1 MFFIPSRVR
10 AAAAAVMMLFAA
22 ETFAANEIKVQPK
35 AAKEVKRL
43 IEKKSRYTPEER
55 ELERERRLGV
65 IDRTNTVF
73 TLFGGEMALQK
84 GDAGT
89 ALATYMVSL
98 NRTKSPEVAERALEM
113 AVSLN
118 AFEQAEMIYQKWR
131 EIEPVPGPAQQ
142 RMAWVRNLL
151 MGNADQKLSGLD
163 NVLRNASEEQTQRI
177 FLLLAQAAVQQQGLA
192 ARAGKEV
199 NKAAKKYP
207 DMPEAAIADVIFS
220 AQQGNERQAVKAMQR
235 LAKLDAEILP
245 PTLLTM
251 RLVAQRQPQILN
263 RFFEKTDTADLSP
276 MWQELEISSLI
287 ATQQQDKA
295 YARLQQLL
303 ADNPDADLYIQAAL
317 LSAAR
322 KEAASVTDNYLQRAY
337 NTGTREQQSRA
348 AIIGAMRYADMK
360 NYTQANA
367 WADKISAPEYV
378 FDKAV
383 LKASI
388 AAEEGNMAAALAQAR
403 RAEKLPEQQ
412 GRFFGAVELQRVY
425 LFALAQSDKPQEA
438 LAELSKM
445 MSRAAKQPELAG
457 RLPDILYQRAMVYEK
472 LGRHRQAVADLRRYN
487 DLNPNSAAGMNAL
500 GYTLLVMPDGG
511 QYFDEAFKLIQ
522 TAYHLEPESAAIN
535 DSLGWAYHLKGDS
548 QAALPYL
555 EYAYRE
561 YPDAE
566 VASHL
571 GEVLW
576 RLGQQEQAKKIW
588 QDGLQREGDKD
599 LLKDTMKRF
608 GVAVPDVQPARKTQ
622 SKTKAR

>member
-1 MFFIPSRVR
+1 MFFVPSRIR
-10 AAAAAVMMLFAA
+10 AVAAAVVVLFAA
-22 ETFAANEIKVQPK
+22 DGYAANEIKVPSK
-35 AAKEVKRL
+35 GEKEVNRL
-43 IEKKSRYTPEER
+43 IQKKSRYTSEER
-55 ELERERRLGV
+55 EAERQRRMGV

-142 RMAWVRNLL
+142 RMTWVRNLL
-151 MGNADQKLSGLD
+151 MGHADQKLSGLD
-163 NVLRNASEEQTQRI
+163 EVLRNATEEQTQRI

-199 NKAAKKYP
+199 HKAAAKYP

-220 AQQGNERQAVKAMQR
+220 AQEGSERNAVAAMQR

-251 RLVAQRQPQILN
+251 RLVAQRHPQILN
-263 RFFEKTDTADLSP
+263 RFFDKTDTADLSP

-287 ATQQQDKA
+287 ASRQPDKA
-295 YARLQQLL
+295 YTRLQQLL
-303 ADNPDADLYIQAAL
+303 AANPNADLYIQAAL
-317 LSAAR
+317 LSANR
-322 KEAASVTDNYLQRAY
+322 KEDVSITDNYLEKAY
-337 NTGTREQQSRA
+337 NTGTREQQGRA
-348 AIIGAMRYADMK
+348 AIVGAMRYADMK
-360 NYTQANA
+360 NYAGAKKWVNR
-367 WADKISAPEYV
+367 ISASEYV
-378 FDKAV
+378 FDQAV
-383 LKASI
+383 LRASI
-388 AAEEGNMAAALAQAR
+388 AAEEGDMAAALAEAR

-412 GRFFGAVELQRVY
+412 GRFFGAAELQRVY
-425 LFALAQSDKPQEA
+425 LFALAQSGKPQTA
-438 LAELSKM
+438 LAELNNIMAK
-445 MSRAAKQPELAG
+445 AAKQPDAAE

-472 LGRHRQAVADLRRYN
+472 LGRHQQAVADLRRYN

-500 GYTLLVMPDGG
+500 GYTLLVMPDGK
-511 QYFDEAFKLIQ
+511 QYFDEAFRLIQ

-548 QAALPYL
+548 QVALPYL

-576 RLGQQEQAKKIW
+576 QLGQQEQAKRIW
-588 QDGLQREGDKD
+588 HEGLQKEGDQA
-599 LLKDTMKRF
+599 LLKATMKRF
-608 GVAVPDVQPARKTQ
+608 GVAVPRTQQPVRKA
-622 SKTKAR
+622 K

>member
-1 MFFIPSRVR
+1 MFSVPCR
-10 AAAAAVMMLFAA
+10 ARALAAAVMMLFAA
-22 ETFAANEIKVQPK
+22 ETYAANEIKVEPK

-43 IEKKSRYTPEER
+43 IHKKSRYTPEER
-55 ELERERRLGV
+55 EWERKRRLDV

-142 RMAWVRNLL
+142 RMTWVRNLL
-151 MGNADQKLSGLD
+151 TGNADQKLSGLD
-163 NVLRNASEEQTQRI
+163 EVLRNASEEQAQRI

-192 ARAGKEV
+192 DKAGKEV
-199 NKAAKKYP
+199 GKAAAKYP

-235 LAKLDAEILP
+235 LARLDAEILP

-287 ATQQQDKA
+287 ASQQQDKA
-295 YARLQQLL
+295 YARLQKLL
-303 ADNPDADLYIQAAL
+303 AANPDADLYIQAAL
-317 LSAAR
+317 LSAGR
-322 KEAASVTDNYLQRAY
+322 KEAVSIADNYLQRAY

-388 AAEEGNMAAALAQAR
+388 AAEEGKTAAALAEAR

-425 LFALAQSDKPQEA
+425 LFALAQSGQPQEA
-438 LAELSKM
+438 LAELNKM
-445 MSRAAKQPELAG
+445 KAKAAKQPELAE

-472 LGRHRQAVADLRRYN
+472 LGRHQQAVADLRRYN

-500 GYTLLVMPDGG
+500 GYTLLVMPEGR
-511 QYFDEAFKLIQ
+511 QHFDEAFRLIQ
-522 TAYHLEPESAAIN
+522 TAYHLEPESAAVN

-566 VASHL
+566 VAAHL

-576 RLGQQEQAKKIW
+576 QLGQREQAKKIW
-588 QDGLQREGDKD
+588 QDGLRKDGDKD
-599 LLKDTMKRF
+599 LLKATMKRF
-608 GVAVPDVQPARKTQ
+608 GVVVPNVPPVRKAPAKPKT
-622 SKTKAR
+622 R